1 MALEKQVLSLAAGST
16 SAAVLTGTT
25 YETLPPGRVVTV
37 AASHNGT
44 EVAGGAVTMN
54 FNMNNTE
61 LARNAAVSKQQDAP
75 FGYRGDYV
83 LNQTTTPADTIR
95 SRPIITFTNNTGGTI
110 STINYAVHI
119 V

>member
-1 MALEKQVLSLAAGST
+1 MALEKQVLSLAAGAT

-25 YETLPPGRVVTV
+25 YETLPPGRTVTV
-37 AASHNGT
+37 AAAHNGT

-61 LARNAAVSKQQDAP
+61 LARNAAVSKREDAP
-75 FGYRGDYV
+75 FGYRGDYI
-83 LNQTTTPADTIR
+83 LNQTVTPEDTVR
-95 SRPIITFTNNTGGTI
+95 SRPIITFTNNTSGTI
-110 STINYAVHI
+110 SVIQYAVHI